1 MTVDAERLL
10 RWKRNLNPLL
20 VCYRCDGGIVGMDTR
35 NGRRGT

>member
-10 RWKRNLNPLL
+10 RWKRNFNPLL
-20 VCYRCDGGIVGMDTR
+20 VCYRCDGGADGMEIE